1 MVHAHGTGLQMA
13 VEHGAVGLDAQAVGL
28 AGDAQP
34 LGGTGL
40 VGADTGAQVFVE
52 DLGAAAGH
60 HDQTGVLEALQH
72 FEGGTAFHPGEVG
85 DLHRG
90 EGLDEQA
97 GIEFARGTQ
106 GVQEPL
112 ERTGGMAAA
121 HDVQLVQMQ
130 GRGISG
136 AQALQHFFG
145 TQAESPLVFF
155 AVAAEGAE
163 NAAVDADIGIIYLAV
178 DHIRGLVPVHAATR
192 MVGQGAH
199 GGDVGA
205 GEKRHAVFGAQ
216 ALAGKDLV
224 QNVGKPEACVIGSI
238 QHNGYPQMMIGRR
251 PEQRNICSSLATCQ
265 TVVPDQTKRGV
276 PWRRT

>member
-1 MVHAHGTGLQMA
+1 MVQLVLMPRLWASPEMRSHSAEPALW
-13 VEHGAVGLDAQAVGL
+13 
-28 AGDAQP
+28 AQP
-34 LGGTGL
+34 L
-40 VGADTGAQVFVE
+40 VE
-52 DLGAAAGH
+52 DLGTAAGH
-60 HDQTGVLEALQH
+60 HDQAGFLEALQH
-72 FEGGTAFHPGEVG
+72 FEGGAAFHLGEVG

-90 EGLDEQA
+90 EGLDEQV
-97 GIEFARGTQ
+97 GIELARGAQ

-130 GRGISG
+130 GRGVSG
-136 AQALQHFFG
+136 AQTLQHFLG
-145 TQAESPLVFF
+145 AQAEGPLVFF
-155 AVAAEGAE
+155 AVAAERAE
-163 NAAVDADIGIIYLAV
+163 HAAVDADIGIIYLAV

-192 MVGQGAH
+192 VVGQSAH
-199 GGDVGA
+199 GGDIGA

-251 PEQRNICSSLATCQ
+251 PEQRSICSSLAACQ
-265 TVVPDQTKRGV
+265 TVTPDQTKRGV